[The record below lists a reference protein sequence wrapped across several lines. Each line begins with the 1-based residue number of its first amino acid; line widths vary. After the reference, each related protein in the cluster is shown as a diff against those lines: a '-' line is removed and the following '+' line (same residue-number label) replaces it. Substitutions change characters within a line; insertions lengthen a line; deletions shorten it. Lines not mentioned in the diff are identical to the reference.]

1 MPVSAINFV
10 QDAESAGGFE
20 QCHRGRQQ
28 VKGQSSGVHAGA
40 GGLFS
45 EEEGEGE
52 PEDEDSLV
60 AARDTAEGEGGEG
73 R

>member
-1 MPVSAINFV
+1 MQNV
-10 QDAESAGGFE
+10 ESARGAE
-20 QCHRGRQQ
+20 QCHRQRKQ

-40 GGLFS
+40 GGLFP

-52 PEDEDSLV
+52 SEDENSFV
-60 AARDTAEGEGGEG
+60 AAGNTKEGSAGEG